1 MQRVHTN
8 YSGYSRVL
16 RAAWGHCTLKMRAS
30 QGARAGIRKMVT
42 LVWSK
47 EAAIKAVVIESYQKL
62 FLSQK
67 CTENAQAEGRAMALN
82 FIK

>member
-1 MQRVHTN
+1 M
-8 YSGYSRVL
+8 G
-16 RAAWGHCTLKMRAS
+16 AS

-67 CTENAQAEGRAMALN
+67 CTENAQAEGMAMALN

>member
-1 MQRVHTN
+1 MTR
-8 YSGYSRVL
+8 GVL
-16 RAAWGHCTLKMRAS
+16 RRTLRFARAAL
-30 QGARAGIRKMVT
+30 QGARTGIRKMVT

-67 CTENAQAEGRAMALN
+67 CTENAPAEGMAMALN